1 VRRRISAIQGFEL
14 ALMLGAAL
22 MAGCPN
28 AAGVGGSPVAGV
40 AETSFVV
47 PQTTDGVCLTPANS
61 HELAREVLDL
71 VNEER
76 TNRGLNALTLNPLLS
91 QIAEDF
97 ACEMIEDGFFAHENP
112 NEPGVGPGQRAIDAG
127 YIFLAIG
134 ENLAGGQTSPVQVM
148 REWMASTQ
156 GHRENILSPQW
167 SEIGIAVRTGG
178 EYGVYW
184 VQEFGNPP

>member
-1 VRRRISAIQGFEL
+1 MRRRFTTIQGIEL

-22 MAGCPN
+22 MSGCPN

-40 AETSFVV
+40 TETHVVV
-47 PQTTDGVCLTPANS
+47 PQTTEGICNTPANS
-61 HELAREVLDL
+61 DELANEVLAL
-71 VNEER
+71 VNAER
-76 TNRGLNALTLNPLLS
+76 TNRGLNPLSLNPLLS
-91 QIAEDF
+91 QIAEDY
-97 ACEMIEDGFFAHENP
+97 ACEMIEENFFAHENP

-178 EYGVYW
+178 EFGIYW